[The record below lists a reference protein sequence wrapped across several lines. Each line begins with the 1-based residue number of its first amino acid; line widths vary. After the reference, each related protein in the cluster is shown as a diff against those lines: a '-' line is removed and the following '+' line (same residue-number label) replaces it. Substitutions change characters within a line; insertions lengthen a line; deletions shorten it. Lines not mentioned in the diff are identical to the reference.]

1 MSTVW
6 KSAEGEAAVKGAY
19 ARFREA
25 WPVPREELRLSTR
38 LGETFV
44 VASGERDAPA
54 LVLLH
59 GAGSNSFMWMGDVA
73 AWAQHFRVLAVDLPG
88 EPGESAPVRPPR
100 IGETPAQWLDEVLA
114 GLGVTRASFVGISL
128 GGWHA
133 LDYAIRRPERVER
146 LVLLAPGG
154 LGAVRLSFL
163 LRAALLPFVGA
174 AGRKRILGSV
184 GAGETHPAVAEYL
197 QLIFTHFRPRRD
209 PLPRFSRAALD
220 GLQARTLM
228 ILGAKDTLLESEGS
242 RRRLA
247 AACPS
252 AKIVMLP
259 EAGHFLGG
267 LGQPILEFLTEPAP

>member
-1 MSTVW
+1 MSAIW
-6 KSAEGEAAVKGAY
+6 KSAEGEAAVKAAY
-19 ARFREA
+19 GRFREA
-25 WPVPREELRLSTR
+25 WPVPREELRLATR

-73 AWAQHFRVLAVDLPG
+73 TWAKRFRVLAVDLPG
-88 EPGESAPVRPPR
+88 EPGESAPVRPAR
-100 IGETPAQWLDEVLA
+100 VGDTYAAWLDEVLA

-163 LRAALLPFVGA
+163 LRAALLPFVGE

-184 GAGETHPAVAEYL
+184 GAGEAPVAVAQYL
-197 QLIFTHFRPRRD
+197 QLLFTHFIPRRD
-209 PLPRFSRAALD
+209 PLPRFAPGALR
-220 GLQARTLM
+220 GLKAKILM
-228 ILGAKDTLLESEGS
+228 ILGAKDTLLPSEGS

-267 LGQPILEFLTEPAP
+267 LTQPIFEFLTEPAP